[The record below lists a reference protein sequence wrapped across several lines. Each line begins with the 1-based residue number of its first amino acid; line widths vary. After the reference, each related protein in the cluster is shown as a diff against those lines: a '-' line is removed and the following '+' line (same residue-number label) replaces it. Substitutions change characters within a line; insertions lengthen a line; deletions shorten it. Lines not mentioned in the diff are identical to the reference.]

1 MSTMTN
7 DGRMSDGQISSTVSN
22 QDREQNNKQDAH
34 LATAA
39 TGYDDIKDGA
49 ENEARSDKPSNAD
62 ANQELLEKYDKESI
76 TRQLATGPVK
86 YFIAGLCILYSI
98 FHLYITF
105 NPMPALL
112 QRAVHVGVG
121 FALIFLI
128 FPAGK
133 KTSRSKVAWYDW
145 IWFVLSLTGVGYL
158 IYEYQDI
165 VTSRGGMANQV
176 DVIFSIITVI
186 CVLEG
191 SRRITGWIL
200 PVLALI
206 FLAYPFVSH
215 MDFMPDRL
223 LTRPYD
229 MGDIFGQLFLKTE
242 GLYSTAI
249 GASVTFIFLFILFGA
264 FLARSGM
271 GQLFNDLALALAG
284 HKKGGPAKVAVISSG
299 FMGSINGSA
308 LSNVVST
315 GAFTIPLMKKVGY
328 HKNFAGAV
336 KASASVGG
344 QVLPPIMGASAFIM
358 AETTG
363 VKYSTIALA
372 GLLPALLYYLGVI
385 AQVHF
390 RAGKRDLR
398 GISKEN
404 LPLVKEVLKER
415 GHMLLPIVFL
425 IWLLIENVPV
435 GYAAAYTIGFTVAI
449 SMIRKE
455 TRMGIKDI
463 LGALE
468 DGARQSLAVMAA
480 CAVVGIIIGV
490 VNLTSFGSVMTSSI
504 VTLGAGSLLLTLI
517 LTMFASMVL
526 GMGLPS
532 IPAYIIT
539 ATMTAPALAGFD
551 IPILAA
557 HMFVFYFGIFANIT
571 PPVALAAFAGAGI
584 SGGDPMKTGFQSL
597 RLALAGFI
605 VPFMFIYNPTMLMI
619 DPTDLAVNAKEFPL
633 PPVLDIITV
642 SLTSII
648 GVIGLSAALEG
659 YFKGS
664 MNALTRVMLAVGAL
678 MLIYPEMVTD
688 IVGAVIVLG
697 IAAWNVKNNPTDPTT
712 SVVKTI

>member
-1 MSTMTN
+1 
-7 DGRMSDGQISSTVSN
+7 MSDNHI
-22 QDREQNNKQDAH
+22 NNDSDSPIHSHPDVETNVDAE
-34 LATAA
+34 L
-39 TGYDDIKDGA
+39 
-49 ENEARSDKPSNAD
+49 EAQAHNKTI
-62 ANQELLEKYDKESI
+62 LEKYDRESI
-76 TRQLATGPVK
+76 TRHITQGPVK
-86 YFIAGLCILYSI
+86 YFIAAICIFYSL

-112 QRAVHVGVG
+112 QRSVHVGIG

-128 FPAGK
+128 FPASK
-133 KTSRSKVAWYDW
+133 KSSRQRVAWYDW
-145 IWFVLSLTGVGYL
+145 LWFVFSLSGMAYL

-165 VTSRGGMANQV
+165 VTSRGGMANQM
-176 DVIFSIITVI
+176 DVIFSLITVV

-200 PVLALI
+200 PILAGI

-215 MDFMPDRL
+215 LDFMPDRL

-242 GLYSTAI
+242 GLYSVAI

-271 GQLFNDLALALAG
+271 GQLFNDLALAIAG

-328 HKNFAGAV
+328 HKDFAGAV
-336 KASASVGG
+336 EASASVGG
-344 QVLPPIMGASAFIM
+344 QILPPIMGASAFIM

-363 VKYSTIALA
+363 LPYSTIALA
-372 GLLPALLYYLGVI
+372 ALLPAILYYLGVI

-390 RAGKRDLR
+390 RAGRRDLK
-398 GISKEN
+398 GIAKEN
-404 LPLVKEVLKER
+404 LPAVKEVLKAR

-425 IWLLIENVPV
+425 VFLLIKNVPV
-435 GYAAAYTIGFTVAI
+435 GYAAAYTIGFTVVV
-449 SMIRKE
+449 SMLRKE
-455 TRMGIKDI
+455 TRMGFSDI

-490 VNLTSFGSVMTSSI
+490 VSLTSFGTVMTSSI
-504 VTLGAGSLLLTLI
+504 VTLGAGSLFFTLI
-517 LTMFASMVL
+517 LTMLASMVL

-539 ATMTAPALAGFD
+539 ATMAAPALAGFD
-551 IPILAA
+551 IPILSA

-571 PPVALAAFAGAGI
+571 PPVCLAAFAGAGI
-584 SGGDPMKTGFQSL
+584 SGGDPMKTGFLSL
-597 RLALAGFI
+597 KLALAGFI

-619 DPTDLAVNAKEFPL
+619 DPTGLAVTAKDFPL
-633 PPVLDIITV
+633 PPIIAIITV
-642 SLTSII
+642 VVTSIT
-648 GVIGLSAALEG
+648 GVIALSSALEG
-659 YFKGS
+659 YFKGT
-664 MNALTRVMLAVGAL
+664 MNSVTRIILAIGAL
-678 MLIYPEMVTD
+678 LLIYPEITT
-688 IVGAVIVLG
+688 GLLGGVIVLS
-697 IAAWNVKNNPTDPTT
+697 IAIFNIKTAGKPTPTLT
-712 SVVKTI
+712 V

>member
-1 MSTMTN
+1 MNSQVMDHNSGTPIYNDDANSNDDVNANENAILAQQTN
-7 DGRMSDGQISSTVSN
+7 
-22 QDREQNNKQDAH
+22 AH
-34 LATAA
+34 VETED
-39 TGYDDIKDGA
+39 YDDVD
-49 ENEARSDKPSNAD
+49 PSVTQAI
-62 ANQELLEKYDKESI
+62 LEKYDRESI
-76 TRQLATGPVK
+76 TRHITQGPVK
-86 YFIAGLCILYSI
+86 YIIAAICILYSL

-105 NPMPALL
+105 NPMPSLL
-112 QRAVHVGVG
+112 QRSVHVGVG

-128 FPAGK
+128 FPASK
-133 KTSRSKVAWYDW
+133 KSSRKRVAWYDW
-145 IWFVLSLTGVGYL
+145 IWFVLSLSGMTYL

-165 VTSRGGMANQV
+165 VTSRGGMANSV

-200 PVLALI
+200 PILASI
-206 FLAYPFVSH
+206 FLLYPFVSH
-215 MDFMPDRL
+215 LDFMPDRL

-242 GLYSTAI
+242 GLYSVAI

-284 HKKGGPAKVAVISSG
+284 DKKGGPAKVAVISSG

-328 HKNFAGAV
+328 HKDFAGAV
-336 KASASVGG
+336 EASASVGG
-344 QVLPPIMGASAFIM
+344 QILPPIMGASAFIM

-363 VKYSTIALA
+363 LPYSTIALA
-372 GLLPALLYYLGVI
+372 ALLPAILYYLGVI

-390 RAGKRDLR
+390 RAGRRDLK
-398 GISKEN
+398 GMAKES
-404 LPLVKEVLKER
+404 LPQVKEVLKAR

-425 IWLLIENVPV
+425 IYLLIQNVPV
-435 GYAAAYTIGFTVAI
+435 GYAAAYTIGFTVVI
-449 SMIRKE
+449 SMLRKE
-455 TRMGIKDI
+455 TRMGFKDI

-490 VNLTSFGSVMTSSI
+490 VSLTSFGTVMTSSI

-517 LTMFASMVL
+517 LTMLASMVL

-539 ATMTAPALAGFD
+539 ATMAAPALAGFD
-551 IPILAA
+551 VPILAA
-557 HMFVFYFGIFANIT
+557 HMFVFYFGVFANIT
-571 PPVALAAFAGAGI
+571 PPVCLAAFAGAGI
-584 SGGDPMKTGFQSL
+584 SGGDPMKTGYLSL
-597 RLALAGFI
+597 KLALAGFI
-605 VPFMFIYNPTMLMI
+605 VPFMFIYNPAMLMI
-619 DPTDLAVNAKEFPL
+619 DPTGLAVTAKEFPL
-633 PPVLDIITV
+633 PPVMDIVIAV
-642 SLTSII
+642 VTSVV

-664 MNALTRVMLAVGAL
+664 MNSITRIILAIGAL
-678 MLIYPEMVTD
+678 LLIYPGLIT
-688 IVGAVIVLG
+688 GVIGGVIILG
-697 IAAWNVKNNPTDPTT
+697 IALLNIKTSKTPVLPLNV
-712 SVVKTI
+712 

>member
-1 MSTMTN
+1 MNSRVTDHSNNVPIHSNTDSETN
-7 DGRMSDGQISSTVSN
+7 VDAELEVQAH
-22 QDREQNNKQDAH
+22 NKA
-34 LATAA
+34 
-39 TGYDDIKDGA
+39 I
-49 ENEARSDKPSNAD
+49 
-62 ANQELLEKYDKESI
+62 LEKYDRESI
-76 TRQLATGPVK
+76 TRHITQGPVK
-86 YFIAGLCILYSI
+86 YIIAGLCILYSL

-112 QRAVHVGVG
+112 QRSVHVGIG

-128 FPAGK
+128 FPASK
-133 KTSRSKVAWYDW
+133 KSSRKRVAWYDW
-145 IWFVLSLTGVGYL
+145 AWFALSFSGMAYL

-165 VTSRGGMANQV
+165 VTSRGGMANQM
-176 DVIFSIITVI
+176 DVIFSLITVV

-200 PVLALI
+200 PILAGI

-215 MDFMPDRL
+215 LDFMPDRL

-242 GLYSTAI
+242 GLYSVAI

-271 GQLFNDLALALAG
+271 GQLFNDLALAIAG

-328 HKNFAGAV
+328 HKDFAGAV
-336 KASASVGG
+336 EASASVGG
-344 QVLPPIMGASAFIM
+344 QILPPIMGASAFIM

-363 VKYSTIALA
+363 LPYSTIALA
-372 GLLPALLYYLGVI
+372 ALLPAILYYLGVI

-390 RAGKRDLR
+390 RAGRRDLK
-398 GISKEN
+398 GIAKES
-404 LPLVKEVLKER
+404 LPAVKEVLKAR

-425 IWLLIENVPV
+425 IFLLIRNVPV
-435 GYAAAYTIGFTVAI
+435 GYAAAYTIGFTIVI
-449 SMIRKE
+449 SMLRAE
-455 TRMGIKDI
+455 TRMSFADI

-490 VNLTSFGSVMTSSI
+490 VSLTSFGTVMTSSI
-504 VTLGAGSLLLTLI
+504 VTLGAGSLFFTLI
-517 LTMFASMVL
+517 LTMLASMVL

-539 ATMTAPALAGFD
+539 ATMAAPALAGFD
-551 IPILAA
+551 VPILAA

-571 PPVALAAFAGAGI
+571 PPVCLAAFAGAGI
-584 SGGDPMKTGFQSL
+584 SGGDPMKTGFLSL
-597 RLALAGFI
+597 KLALAGFI

-619 DPTDLAVNAKEFPL
+619 DPTGLAVTAKDFPL
-633 PPVLDIITV
+633 PPILDIITV
-642 SLTSII
+642 VVTSVT
-648 GVIGLSAALEG
+648 GVIALSSALEG
-659 YFKGS
+659 YFRGD
-664 MNALTRVMLAVGAL
+664 MNPLTRAILAVGAL
-678 MLIYPEMVTD
+678 LLIYPEITTG
-688 IVGAVIVLG
+688 IAGGVIVVG
-697 IAAWNVKNNPTDPTT
+697 IALFNIKTSKTPTKTV
-712 SVVKTI
+712 SV

>member
-1 MSTMTN
+1 MTTH
-7 DGRMSDGQISSTVSN
+7 QEEHSS
-22 QDREQNNKQDAH
+22 EQVNKQ
-34 LATAA
+34 
-39 TGYDDIKDGA
+39 I
-49 ENEARSDKPSNAD
+49 
-62 ANQELLEKYDKESI
+62 LEKYDRESI
-76 TRQLATGPVK
+76 TRHLTQGPAK
-86 YFIAGLCILYSI
+86 YFIAAICILYSL

-121 FALIFLI
+121 FGLIFLI
-128 FPAGK
+128 FPATK
-133 KTSRSKVAWYDW
+133 STSRSKVAWYDW
-145 IWFVLSLTGVGYL
+145 IWLLLSISGVAYL
-158 IYEYQDI
+158 FYAYQDI

-176 DVIFSIITVI
+176 DIIFSIITVI

-200 PVLALI
+200 PILASI
-206 FLAYPFVSH
+206 FLLYPFISH
-215 MDFMPDRL
+215 LNFMPDRL

-284 HKKGGPAKVAVISSG
+284 HKQGGPAKVAVLSSG

-328 HKNFAGAV
+328 HKDFAGAV
-336 KASASVGG
+336 EASASVGG
-344 QVLPPIMGASAFIM
+344 QILPPIMGASAFIM

-363 VKYSTIALA
+363 VKYGTIALA
-372 GLLPALLYYLGVI
+372 ALLPAVLYYLGVI

-390 RAGKRDLR
+390 RAGRRDLK
-398 GISKEN
+398 GIAKES
-404 LPLVKEVLKER
+404 LPRIKEVMKVR

-425 IWLLIENVPV
+425 ISLLMKNVPV
-435 GYAAAYTIGFTVAI
+435 GYSAAYTIAFTVVI
-449 SMIRKE
+449 SMLRAE
-455 TRMGIKDI
+455 TRMSINDI

-490 VNLTSFGSVMTSSI
+490 VSLTSFGTVMTSAI
-504 VTLGAGSLLLTLI
+504 VTLGAGSLFLTLI
-517 LTMFASMVL
+517 LTMLASMVL

-539 ATMTAPALAGFD
+539 ATMAAPALAGFD
-551 IPILAA
+551 IPILSA

-571 PPVALAAFAGAGI
+571 PPVCLAAFAGAGI
-584 SGGDPMKTGFQSL
+584 AGGDPMKTGFQSL
-597 RLALAGFI
+597 KLALAGFI

-619 DPTDLAVNAKEFPL
+619 DPTGLAVTAKEFPL
-633 PPVLDIITV
+633 PPMIDIIV
-642 SLTSII
+642 VVLTSVTGI
-648 GVIGLSAALEG
+648 IGLSAAVEG
-659 YFKGS
+659 YFKGL
-664 MNALTRVMLAVGAL
+664 MNPVMRILLAIGAL
-678 MLIYPEMVTD
+678 LLIYPEVITD
-688 IVGAVIVLG
+688 VIGGLIVVG
-697 IAAWNVKNNPTDPTT
+697 IAVLNIKANKSNKKPLQVTN
-712 SVVKTI
+712 I

>member
-1 MSTMTN
+1 MNSQVTDHGSVTTMP
-7 DGRMSDGQISSTVSN
+7 
-22 QDREQNNKQDAH
+22 DA
-34 LATAA
+34 
-39 TGYDDIKDGA
+39 DVDKDA
-49 ENEARSDKPSNAD
+49 EAD
-62 ANQELLEKYDKESI
+62 AINKAVLEKYDRESI
-76 TRQLATGPVK
+76 TRHITQGPVK
-86 YFIAGLCILYSI
+86 YLIAGICILYSL

-112 QRAVHVGVG
+112 QRSVHVGVG

-128 FPAGK
+128 FPASK
-133 KTSRSKVAWYDW
+133 KSSRKSVAWYDW
-145 IWFVLSLTGVGYL
+145 IWFALSLSGMGYL

-176 DVIFSIITVI
+176 DVIFSLITVV

-200 PVLALI
+200 PILAGI

-215 MDFMPDRL
+215 LDFMPDRL

-242 GLYSTAI
+242 GLYSVAI

-271 GQLFNDLALALAG
+271 GQLFNDLALAIAG

-328 HKNFAGAV
+328 HKDFAGAV
-336 KASASVGG
+336 EASASVGG
-344 QVLPPIMGASAFIM
+344 QILPPIMGASAFIM

-363 VKYSTIALA
+363 LPYSTIALA
-372 GLLPALLYYLGVI
+372 ALLPAILYYLGVI

-390 RAGKRDLR
+390 RAGRRDLK
-398 GISKEN
+398 GIAKEN
-404 LPLVKEVLKER
+404 LPAVKEVLKAR

-425 IWLLIENVPV
+425 VFLLIRNVPV
-435 GYAAAYTIGFTVAI
+435 GYAAAYTIGFTVVV
-449 SMIRKE
+449 SMLRKE
-455 TRMGIKDI
+455 TRMGFSDI

-490 VNLTSFGSVMTSSI
+490 VSLTSFGTVMTSSI
-504 VTLGAGSLLLTLI
+504 VTLGAGSLFFTLI
-517 LTMFASMVL
+517 LTMLASMVL

-539 ATMTAPALAGFD
+539 ATMAAPALAGFD
-551 IPILAA
+551 IPILSA

-571 PPVALAAFAGAGI
+571 PPVCLAAFAGAGI
-584 SGGDPMKTGFQSL
+584 SGGDPMKTGFLSL
-597 RLALAGFI
+597 KLALAGFI

-619 DPTDLAVNAKEFPL
+619 DPTGLAVTAKDFPL
-633 PPVLDIITV
+633 PPIIDIITV
-642 SLTSII
+642 VVTSVT
-648 GVIGLSAALEG
+648 GVIALSSALEG
-659 YFKGS
+659 YFRGG
-664 MNALTRVMLAVGAL
+664 MNTLTRIILAIGAL
-678 MLIYPEMVTD
+678 LLIYPEITTG
-688 IVGAVIVLG
+688 IAGGIIVLG
-697 IAAWNVKNNPTDPTT
+697 IAMLNIKKNGKPTPTLT
-712 SVVKTI
+712 V